1 MEKVTSTTELLK
13 ALSDERRLQ
22 IVDLLACCGKLCV
35 CDVTEQLGLSQSN
48 ISHHLKILKNAG
60 VIKATKRGRWVDY
73 ELNHEQIEE
82 LKEGLNFIT
91 SKQPERYDCTKNN
104 C

>member
-1 MEKVTSTTELLK
+1 MEKIAETTELFK
-13 ALSDERRLQ
+13 ALSDERRLK

-35 CDVTEQLGLSQSN
+35 CDVTEELGLSQPN

-60 VIKATKRGRWVDY
+60 LIKATKRGRWVDY
-73 ELNHEQIEE
+73 ELNHDKVEE
-82 LKEGLNFIT
+82 FKDSLDFIT
-91 SKQPERYDCTKNN
+91 AKQPGRYDCTKSD